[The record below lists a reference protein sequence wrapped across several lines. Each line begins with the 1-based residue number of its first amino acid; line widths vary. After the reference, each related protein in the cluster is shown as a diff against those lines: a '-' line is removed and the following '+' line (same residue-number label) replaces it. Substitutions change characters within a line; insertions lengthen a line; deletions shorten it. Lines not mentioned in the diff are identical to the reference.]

1 MSTFTLDDVAIV
13 HLLLLFI
20 LIHKITLLQKHIN
33 CISDGNKKVK
43 IFTPIL
49 NSMKFS
55 KAQNQQLIKPKS
67 LKPDIK
73 TTKERRITT
82 NWFSAR
88 EIQWK
93 DQAKQNERSAKI
105 YL

>member
-1 MSTFTLDDVAIV
+1 MKKKSNDFNTNCKS
-13 HLLLLFI
+13 HEI
-20 LIHKITLLQKHIN
+20 L
-33 CISDGNKKVK
+33 
-43 IFTPIL
+43 
-49 NSMKFS
+49 
-55 KAQNQQLIKPKS
+55 KS
-67 LKPDIK
+67 LESTVNKTKIIKTRYKK